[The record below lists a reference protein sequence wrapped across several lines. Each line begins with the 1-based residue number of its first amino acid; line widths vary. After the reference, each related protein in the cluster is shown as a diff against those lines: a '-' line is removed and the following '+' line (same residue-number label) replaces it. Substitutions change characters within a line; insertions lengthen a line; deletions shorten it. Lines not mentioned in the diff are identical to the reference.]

1 MLLNLRGR
9 KSRSDVETAEN
20 DVSIESPQP
29 STSTGRALR
38 SRLIETPSTSQSDD
52 SLTLSHGKFEGGS
65 QSEAVRVKKEEEKD
79 DEEEENEEEEEEDS
93 SHEESGPQ
101 VSIEKLKTLYIRD
114 IYNA

>member
-1 MLLNLRGR
+1 MRFLFHMLMLLNSRGR

-65 QSEAVRVKKEEEKD
+65 QSEAVRVKKEVEK
-79 DEEEENEEEEEEDS
+79 DEEEENEEEEEEEEDS

-101 VSIEKLKTLYIRD
+101 GSVE
-114 IYNA
+114 